1 MAGCLPD
8 SSPNI
13 FEKGLTLAVKN
24 KKDQRAFHLMLM
36 PGMLILIIF
45 SIFPMFGIVLAFQNF
60 VPAKGLFGSQWVG
73 LENFRFMFSLPDS
86 SQIFANTLIIA
97 VGKIIFHMLVA
108 VIFALL
114 LNEMRTPKLKKT
126 VQTIV
131 YLPHF
136 LSWVVLSTV
145 VINMFSYE
153 GPINQ
158 LIEAFGAKPIL
169 FLASNTW
176 FRTVIIATDVW
187 KEFGY
192 NSIIYLAALTAV
204 DTGLYEA
211 ASIDGANRWNQTL
224 HITLPA
230 LLPTI
235 LLMCILN
242 MGNIL
247 SAGFDQIYNLYNP
260 LVYETGDIIDTY
272 VYRVGLVQRQY
283 SLGTAVG
290 LLKSVVSFI
299 LILGSN
305 TIADKLAKIR
315 VF

>member
-1 MAGCLPD
+1 MRNQKEQG
-8 SSPNI
+8 
-13 FEKGLTLAVKN
+13 
-24 KKDQRAFHLMLM
+24 AFHLMLL
-36 PGMLILIIF
+36 PGMLILAVF
-45 SIFPMFGIVLAFQNF
+45 SFLPMFGVVMAFQNF
-60 VPAKGLFGSQWVG
+60 VPAKGMFGSPWAG
-73 LENFRFMFSLPDS
+73 LEHFRFMFALPDS
-86 SQIFANTLIIA
+86 SQIFANTLLIA
-97 VGKIIFHMLVA
+97 LGKIIFHMVVA

-114 LNEMRTPKLKKT
+114 LNEIRVVPVKKA

-136 LSWVVLSTV
+136 LSWAVLSTV

-158 LIEAFGAKPIL
+158 MVTLLGGKPVL

-176 FRTVIIATDVW
+176 FRPVVIATDVW

-192 NSIIYLAALTAV
+192 NSIIYLAALTGV
-204 DTGLYEA
+204 DPGLYEA
-211 ASIDGANRWNQTL
+211 ASIDGASRWKQTL
-224 HITLPA
+224 HITLPS
-230 LLPTI
+230 LLPTL
-235 LLMCILN
+235 LLMSILN
-242 MGNIL
+242 MGSIL

-290 LLKSVVSFI
+290 LLKSAVSFI
-299 LILGSN
+299 LIVGSN
-305 TIADKLAKIR
+305 TLANRFAKVR

>member
-1 MAGCLPD
+1 MR
-8 SSPNI
+8 
-13 FEKGLTLAVKN
+13 N
-24 KKDQRAFHLMLM
+24 KKEQGAFHLMLL
-36 PGMLILIIF
+36 PGMLILAVF
-45 SIFPMFGIVLAFQNF
+45 SFLPMFGVVMAFQNF
-60 VPAKGLFGSQWVG
+60 VPAKGMFGSPWAG
-73 LENFRFMFSLPDS
+73 LEHFRFMFALPDS
-86 SQIFANTLIIA
+86 SQIFANTLLIA
-97 VGKIIFHMLVA
+97 LGKIIFHMVVA
-108 VIFALL
+108 VVFALL
-114 LNEMRTPKLKKT
+114 LNEIRVAPVKKA

-136 LSWVVLSTV
+136 LSWAVLSTV

-158 LIEAFGAKPIL
+158 LVTLLGGKPLL

-176 FRTVIIATDVW
+176 FRPVVIATDVW

-192 NSIIYLAALTAV
+192 NSIIYLAALTGV
-204 DTGLYEA
+204 DPGLYEA
-211 ASIDGANRWNQTL
+211 ASIDGASRWKQTL
-224 HITLPA
+224 HITLPS
-230 LLPTI
+230 LLPTL
-235 LLMCILN
+235 LLMSILN
-242 MGNIL
+242 MGSTLLLMSILNMGSIL

-290 LLKSVVSFI
+290 LLKSAVSFI
-299 LILGSN
+299 LIVGSN
-305 TIADKLAKIR
+305 TLANRFAKIR

>member
-1 MAGCLPD
+1 MGPPKKEGEGCP
-8 SSPNI
+8 
-13 FEKGLTLAVKN
+13 VKN
-24 KKDQRAFHLMLM
+24 KKEQAAFHLMLL
-36 PGMLILIIF
+36 PGMLILLVF
-45 SIFPMFGIVLAFQNF
+45 SFIPMFGIVMAFQNF
-60 VPAKGLFGSQWVG
+60 VPAKGLFGSPWVG
-73 LENFRFMFSLPDS
+73 LEHFQFMFSLPDS

-97 VGKIIFHMLVA
+97 IGKIVFHMIVA
-108 VIFALL
+108 VVFALL
-114 LNEMRTPKLKKT
+114 LNELHAASVKKA
-126 VQTIV
+126 VQTVV

-153 GPINQ
+153 GPVNQ
-158 LIEAFGAKPIL
+158 LLTMMGGKPVL

-176 FRTVIIATDVW
+176 FRPVVIATDVW

-192 NSIIYLAALTAV
+192 NSIIYLAALTGV
-204 DTGLYEA
+204 DPGLYEA
-211 ASIDGANRWNQTL
+211 ANIDGANRWKQTL

-230 LLPTI
+230 LLPT
-235 LLMCILN
+235 LLMMCILN
-242 MGNIL
+242 MGSIL

-290 LLKSVVSFI
+290 LLKSAVSFI
-299 LILGSN
+299 LIVGSN
-305 TIADKLAKIR
+305 TLADRFAQIR

>member
-1 MAGCLPD
+1 MR
-8 SSPNI
+8 
-13 FEKGLTLAVKN
+13 N
-24 KKDQRAFHLMLM
+24 KKEQGAFHLMLL
-36 PGMLILIIF
+36 PGMLLLAVF
-45 SIFPMFGIVLAFQNF
+45 SFLPMFGIVMAFQNF
-60 VPAKGLFGSQWVG
+60 VPAKGMFRSPWVG
-73 LENFRFMFSLPDS
+73 LEHFKFMFSLPDS

-97 VGKIIFHMLVA
+97 
-108 VIFALL
+108 LL
-114 LNEMRTPKLKKT
+114 LNEIRVAPVKKA

-158 LIEAFGAKPIL
+158 LVTLLGGKPVL

-176 FRTVIIATDVW
+176 FRPVVIATDVW

-192 NSIIYLAALTAV
+192 NSIIYLAALTGV
-204 DTGLYEA
+204 DPGLYEA
-211 ASIDGANRWNQTL
+211 ASIDGASRWKQTL
-224 HITLPA
+224 HITLPS
-230 LLPTI
+230 LLPTL
-235 LLMCILN
+235 LLMSILN
-242 MGNIL
+242 MGSIL

-290 LLKSVVSFI
+290 LLKSAVSFI
-299 LILGSN
+299 LIVGSN
-305 TIADKLAKIR
+305 TLANRFAKIR

>member
-1 MAGCLPD
+1 MGPPKKEGEGCP
-8 SSPNI
+8 
-13 FEKGLTLAVKN
+13 VKN
-24 KKDQRAFHLMLM
+24 KKEQAAFHLMLL
-36 PGMLILIIF
+36 PGMLILLVF
-45 SIFPMFGIVLAFQNF
+45 SFIPMFGIVMAFQNF
-60 VPAKGLFGSQWVG
+60 VPAKGLFGSSWVG
-73 LENFRFMFSLPDS
+73 LEHFQFMFSLPDS

-97 VGKIIFHMLVA
+97 IGKIVFHMIVA
-108 VIFALL
+108 VVFALL
-114 LNEMRTPKLKKT
+114 LNELHAASVKKA
-126 VQTIV
+126 VQTVV

-153 GPINQ
+153 GPVNQ
-158 LIEAFGAKPIL
+158 LLTMMGGKPVL

-176 FRTVIIATDVW
+176 FRPVVIATDVW

-192 NSIIYLAALTAV
+192 NSIIYLAALTGV
-204 DTGLYEA
+204 DPGLYEA
-211 ASIDGANRWNQTL
+211 ANIDGANRWKQTL

-230 LLPTI
+230 LLPT
-235 LLMCILN
+235 LLMMCILN
-242 MGNIL
+242 MGSIL

-290 LLKSVVSFI
+290 LLKSAVSFI
-299 LILGSN
+299 LIVGSN
-305 TIADKLAKIR
+305 TLADRFAQIR